1 MLLGLHHLSSFK
13 QTKICERQY
22 IWDRNPAITKLP
34 SVTRDSEYMVAE
46 QYTSFYPNL
55 RPFEQLTAAFQLC
68 VCLQHLWSLIIH
80 LGQYSYRKAY
90 RAWHIQ
96 VKLRCNSVL
105 SRSAFTLLDQEWV
118 SANAKAGWG
127 WGAGDRSIAYKQ
139 LVAAPYIYWL
149 TFHCSSDFG
158 LFSFCWEA
166 LILECSQQP
175 FSVQQA
181 ENPETTAVPSACS
194 KISTWLKLN
203 YNVL

>member
-1 MLLGLHHLSSFK
+1 MKLGHTLEFTCPLERLRSALLFSAGQAEFPLETLSSYNFSSSAPGDAVRAAPLVLL
-13 QTKICERQY
+13 QAKICERQY

-118 SANAKAGWG
+118 SANAKAG
-127 WGAGDRSIAYKQ
+127 
-139 LVAAPYIYWL
+139 
-149 TFHCSSDFG
+149 
-158 LFSFCWEA
+158 
-166 LILECSQQP
+166 
-175 FSVQQA
+175 
-181 ENPETTAVPSACS
+181 
-194 KISTWLKLN
+194 
-203 YNVL
+203 